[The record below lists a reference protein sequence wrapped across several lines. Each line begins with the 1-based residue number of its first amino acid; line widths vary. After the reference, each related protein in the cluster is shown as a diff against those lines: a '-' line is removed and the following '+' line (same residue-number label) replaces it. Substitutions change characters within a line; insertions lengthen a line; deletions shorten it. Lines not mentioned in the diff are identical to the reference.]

1 MADFLAVRINIKS
14 QMDVIA
20 CRQQAREAAIAKGF
34 GLADQTRLATAV
46 SELARN
52 ALQHGGGGVCQIESC
67 QKGLCDGVHVL
78 IEDAGPGIGD
88 IKQAMEDGFS
98 TDRGLGMGLPSAKRL
113 VHVMDVESEPG
124 RTVFSIELH
133 LKP

>member
-1 MADFLAVRINIKS
+1 MMADFLAARIDIKS
-14 QMDVIA
+14 QTDVIA
-20 CRQQAREAAIAKGF
+20 CRQQAREPAIAKGF

-52 ALQHGGGGVCQIESC
+52 ALQHGGGVCLIESC
-67 QKGLCDGVHVL
+67 QKGPCDGVHVV
-78 IEDAGPGIGD
+78 IEDAGPGIND